1 MSELNYLN
9 DNNEFINIIKI
20 TGKSE
25 VLLNS
30 LLDFYRQNMNYLN
43 YFITQKNIL
52 SLRILDW
59 LVTNYSKKYNIIY
72 TLKNNNDIE
81 INFNI
86 YLNYKN
92 QLKAY
97 SKKLF
102 DPFCRRERIMLNVK
116 TLEWIDE
123 NNLKNENLK
132 KNSNEFILTTVGQ
145 LNFFKWFIQNKVLDY
160 AIDHIKEIDNDMIN
174 TLKKNDNYKK
184 IISETKCINNVK
196 KRKELSKCATK
207 NISNLKK
214 DVLVS
219 FD

>member
-1 MSELNYLN
+1 
-9 DNNEFINIIKI
+9 
-20 TGKSE
+20 
-25 VLLNS
+25 
-30 LLDFYRQNMNYLN
+30 
-43 YFITQKNIL
+43 
-52 SLRILDW
+52 
-59 LVTNYSKKYNIIY
+59 
-72 TLKNNNDIE
+72 
-81 INFNI
+81 
-86 YLNYKN
+86 
-92 QLKAY
+92 
-97 SKKLF
+97 
-102 DPFCRRERIMLNVK
+102 MLNVK